1 MGNQV
6 TRIKIQGFKSIRE
19 LDLELKPINILVGS
33 NGSGKSNFISFFKLL
48 NEIINER
55 LGHYTIKYGAD
66 YFLFCG
72 SKETELISFEIIF
85 GNNKYVCELEPR
97 LGSEPTL
104 FFKSEKSVYIKSD
117 GQDFVHCNM
126 TNTIESS
133 LADYAKKNW
142 MDWPKQCLLLC
153 TQCLNILEIISLSR
167 YK

>member
-1 MGNQV
+1 MV
-6 TRIKIQGFKSIRE
+6 RE
-19 LDLELKPINILVGS
+19 NL
-33 NGSGKSNFISFFKLL
+33 
-48 NEIINER
+48 
-55 LGHYTIKYGAD
+55 AD

-104 FFKSEKSVYIKSD
+104 FFKSEKSVYIKSN

-133 LADYAKKNW
+133 LADYAKKTGWTGQNSVSYYVHSA
-142 MDWPKQCLLLC
+142 L
-153 TQCLNILEIISLSR
+153 TS
-167 YK
+167 